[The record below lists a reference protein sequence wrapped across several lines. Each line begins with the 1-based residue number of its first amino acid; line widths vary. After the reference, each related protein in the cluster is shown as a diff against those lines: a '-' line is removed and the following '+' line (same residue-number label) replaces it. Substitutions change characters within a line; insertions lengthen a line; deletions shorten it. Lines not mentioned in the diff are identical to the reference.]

1 MSADVVTLEMIAEHV
16 ALVRIHRPDARN
28 ALNKD
33 VRFLI
38 NKYFSELSLDPNVR
52 SIVLAGSPKYFAAGG
67 DIREMNSRATIASAI
82 EADRTTALAACRKP
96 IVAAVNG
103 YALGG
108 GCEYAMQCDI
118 VICSEGAIFGQPEV
132 KLGLVPGA
140 GGTQRLPR
148 AVGKHNAMYML
159 LTGDFVRADVA
170 LRMGLVSEVVPG
182 DDCEARAIEIAKL
195 IAGHP
200 PVTVLQIKDAVLSG
214 ADIPL
219 SSALRI
225 EAKAHEL
232 MYGTKDMREGT
243 NAFAEKRS
251 PTFIGE

>member
-1 MSADVVTLEMIAEHV
+1 MSTDVVTLETVSDHV
-16 ALVRIHRPDARN
+16 RLVRIQRPDARN

-33 VRFLI
+33 VRYFI
-38 NKYFSELSLDPNVR
+38 NRYFQELSDDPDVR
-52 SIVLAGSPKYFAAGG
+52 AVVLAGSPKYFAAGG
-67 DIREMNSRATIASAI
+67 DIREMNARTTIASAI
-82 EADRTTALAACRKP
+82 NADRTVNLATCRKP
-96 IVAAVNG
+96 VVAAVNG

-118 VICSEGAIFGQPEV
+118 VVASDGATFGQPEV

-148 AVGKHNAMYML
+148 IAGKHNAMYML
-159 LTGDFVRADVA
+159 LTGNFVSAHDA
-170 LRMGLVSEVVPG
+170 LRMGLVSEVVEG
-182 DDCEARAIEIAKL
+182 DCEPRAIEIART
-195 IAGHP
+195 IAGYP
-200 PVTVLQIKDAVLSG
+200 PLTVMQIKDAVLAG

-232 MYGTKDMREGT
+232 MYGTSDMREGT
-243 NAFAEKRS
+243 AAFAEKRT
-251 PTFIGE
+251 PAFRGE

>member
-1 MSADVVTLEMIAEHV
+1 MSVDVVTLEMISSHV
-16 ALVRIHRPDARN
+16 ALVRIQRPEARN

-33 VRFLI
+33 VRRLI
-38 NKYFSELSLDPNVR
+38 NKYFTELSFALEVYA
-52 SIVLAGSPKYFAAGG
+52 IVLAGSPKYFVAGG

-108 GCEYAMQCDI
+108 GCEYAMQCDV
-118 VICSEGAIFGQPEV
+118 VICSERAVFGQPEV

-148 AVGKHNAMYML
+148 VVGKHNAMHLL
-159 LTGDFVRADVA
+159 LTGDMVTAEVA

-182 DDCEARAIEIAKL
+182 EDCEPRAIEIANQ
-195 IAGHP
+195 IASHP
-200 PVTVLQIKDAVLSG
+200 PLTVMQIKDAVLSG

-225 EAKAHEL
+225 ETKAHEL

-243 NAFAEKRS
+243 NAFSEKRT
-251 PTFIGE
+251 PVFRGE